1 MKYKLNPEYMR
12 LAIEEARKNLRKMD
26 GGPFGA
32 CIVKSGKV
40 LAVARNTVLKKDATC
55 HAEVN
60 AIRKASKK
68 LKTYDLS
75 GCTIYSTTE
84 PCPMCFSAIH
94 WARIDSVV
102 FGTRIIDAKE
112 IGFNELSISAKKMKS
127 LGKSRVK
134 VFPNF
139 LIKECQ
145 NLFKAW
151 GALKNKN
158 LY

>member
-1 MKYKLNPEYMR
+1 MKHKLSPEYMR
-12 LAIEEARKNLRKMD
+12 LAIEEARKNFQTMD

-60 AIRKASKK
+60 AIRRASKK

-75 GCTIYSTTE
+75 GCIIYSTTE

-94 WARIDSVV
+94 WAKIDSVI
-102 FGTRIIDAKE
+102 FGTHIIDAKK
-112 IGFNELSISAKKMKS
+112 IGFNELSIPAKKMKS
-127 LGKSRVK
+127 QGKSSVK
-134 VFPNF
+134 IFPKF

-151 GALKNKN
+151 NALEDKK